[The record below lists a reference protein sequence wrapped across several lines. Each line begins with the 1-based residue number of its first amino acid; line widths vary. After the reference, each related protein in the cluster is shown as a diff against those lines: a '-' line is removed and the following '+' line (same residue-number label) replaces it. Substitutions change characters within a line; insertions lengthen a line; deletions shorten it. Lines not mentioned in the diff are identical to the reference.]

1 MCHFKNIQMHL
12 LLAILWCSLEKLA
25 DLANDTVMI
34 FHVLLKQYNADTL
47 AILRVG
53 FAIIEFA

>member
-1 MCHFKNIQMHL
+1 MHL
-12 LLAILWCSLEKLA
+12 LLAILSCSLEKLA
-25 DLANDTVMI
+25 DLATDTVMI